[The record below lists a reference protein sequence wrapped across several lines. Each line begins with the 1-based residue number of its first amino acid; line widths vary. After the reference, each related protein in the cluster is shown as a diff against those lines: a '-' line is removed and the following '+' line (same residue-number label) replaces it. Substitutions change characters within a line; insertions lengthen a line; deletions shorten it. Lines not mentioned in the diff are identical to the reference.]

1 MQQPPPIS
9 PSRHPDDEISL
20 LELWQILVKR
30 WALVFLVFLG
40 CILAGAA
47 YAFFKPPVFEAN
59 ATLRIGQI
67 QGSSDSVLLE
77 SPQELIARL
86 VELGSGAVSASVA
99 RGANNLVSVV
109 SRSGSAEEAAA
120 AMEQAVASVI
130 RVHEG
135 FYQQSTE
142 PLRER
147 VAQIDVQ
154 RQAVERELNDI
165 DQLMRQIGGKEPVQ
179 ALLLVMQRSPLGQTA
194 QQLDAERLRLLQQLS
209 PPQARPTELL
219 GQIAMPARPVQPRK
233 WLILAVAA
241 VLGLMGGV
249 MLAFVAEFVANAK
262 ANKPPVEPASSGAQA
277 HA

>member
-67 QGSSDSVLLE
+67 QSVLLE

-120 AMEQAVASVI
+120 ALEQAVASVI

-165 DQLMRQIGGKEPVQ
+165 DQLVRQIRGKEPVQ
-179 ALLLVMQRSPLGQTA
+179 ASLLVMQRSPLGQTA